1 MKLGLFDV
9 VRLEVDLPEE
19 GLKKGD
25 TGTVVFDF
33 ESPRNAYE
41 VEFCDSEGRT
51 LVTLALLPSQVSLVW
66 ASGQS

>member
-9 VRLEVDLPEE
+9 VKLEVDLPEE

-25 TGTVVFDF
+25 TGTVVLDF

-51 LVTLALLPSQVSLVW
+51 LVTLALVPSQISLVW
-66 ASGQS
+66 ASGQG